1 MPAPDARTFNE
12 FILRQAEA
20 LRKDDHPPASRK
32 EWEERRK
39 RLRAALFAAI
49 GEFPATPCPL
59 EPREVG
65 VLKRD
70 GYRIEKIL
78 FQSRPGIQVT
88 ASAYVPES
96 LRGKAPAVLV
106 VHGHWAGARR
116 DPVVQARCLGLVHLG
131 FFVLAVDAFGAGERH
146 PKPAPGAYHGALLG
160 STLWPAGQS
169 LLGMQ
174 VYDNRRAVDYLRSR
188 PEVDGDRLGITGASG
203 GGNQTMYAGA
213 LDERF
218 RAVVP
223 VCSVGR
229 YQAYLRTACCVCEV
243 VPGALQFTEE
253 GDVLGLTAPRALM
266 VVNATMDGI
275 QFSVGEARKSLERTS
290 AIYDLYG
297 VKEKLK
303 HATFESPHAYNQ
315 AMRETMYGWMTQWL
329 KEEGKGD
336 PIPEPKHTIETAE
349 DLACFSKDSRP
360 ATFVFPFT
368 FAHQEAMRLL
378 EPHRKRAAD
387 HKEAWESQAMLLRAL
402 LREVLGGLPPL
413 PPTPA
418 EQGTPTEAAEVSTTP
433 VVLEA
438 EAGLPLSVR
447 LRSRRDQKGKA
458 PACVVLHFD
467 GKAAAL
473 DHPLTAALVE
483 KGWVVATADLRAT
496 GASKMAGEAIAGA
509 ADHHSAEHGVWI
521 GRPLLGQWVCDVRA
535 IVEWLASLDRVQP
548 GRIALAGIGPAA
560 LVALAAAAVL
570 EDHIDAV
577 AALDVPVTLVT
588 DQAYPSGFRMG
599 LLAPGLF
606 KVGDVPQLAA
616 LASPRRLL
624 IAGGITLGNEKL
636 LQRGLD
642 QAFAFTRDMYRIS
655 ESAARLSIR
664 ESAPATDIVAFLS
677 STRATRK

>member
-1 MPAPDARTFNE
+1 MAAPDAKTFNE

-20 LRKDDHPPASRK
+20 LRKDDKPPANRK
-32 EWEERRK
+32 EWEERRG
-39 RLRAALFAAI
+39 RLRKAMFATI

-88 ASAYVPES
+88 ANAYVPES
-96 LRGKAPAVLV
+96 VRGKVPAVLV
-106 VHGHWAGARR
+106 VHGHWAMARR

-229 YQAYLRTACCVCEV
+229 YQAYLRAACCVCEV
-243 VPGALQFTEE
+243 VPGALTFTEE

-275 QFSVGEARKSLERTS
+275 QFSVAEAKKSLERTA

-315 AMRETMYGWMTQWL
+315 PMRETMYGWMTRWL
-329 KEEGKGD
+329 KEEGKGE
-336 PIPEPKHTIETAE
+336 PIAEPKHTIEKVE
-349 DLACFSKDSRP
+349 DLACFAKDSRP
-360 ATFVFPFT
+360 ATFVFPST
-368 FAHQEAMRLL
+368 FAYQEAERLL
-378 EPHRKRAAD
+378 EPHRKHPAD
-387 HKEAWESQAMLLRAL
+387 HKEAWESQAIALRMT
-402 LREVLGGLPPL
+402 LRETLGGLAAL
-413 PPTPA
+413 PAT
-418 EQGTPTEAAEVSTTP
+418 AAERGTATETDGVSTVP

-438 EAGLPLSVR
+438 EAGLPISIR
-447 LRSRRDQKGKA
+447 LRSRTAGKGKA
-458 PACVVLHFD
+458 PACLVLHLD

-473 DHPLTAALVE
+473 EHPLTATLIA
-483 KGWVVATADLRAT
+483 KGWLVAAPDLRAT
-496 GASKMAGEAIAGA
+496 GEAKVAGDAVIGA
-509 ADHHSAEHGVWI
+509 ADHNSAEHSVWI

-535 IVEWLASLDRVQP
+535 ILEWLAHQDDVQS
-548 GRIALAGIGPAA
+548 GRIAVAGIGAA
-560 LVALAAAAVL
+560 GLVALTAAAIL
-570 EDHIDAV
+570 EERIDAV
-577 AALDVPVTLVT
+577 AALDLPESLVT
-588 DQAYPSGFRMG
+588 DQAYPAGWRMG

-616 LASPRRLL
+616 LVAPRRLL
-624 IAGGITLGNEKL
+624 IAGATTLKNEKL
-636 LQRGLD
+636 LQRALD
-642 QAFAFTRDMYRIS
+642 KAFAFTRSMYRVS
-655 ESAARLSIR
+655 DCAARLSVR
-664 ESAPATDIVAFLS
+664 ETASASDVAGFLES
-677 STRATRK
+677 RGK